1 VFNDD
6 EPKVRELIK
15 AGTSVDCQ
23 NAEASNARDVRY
35 ATEAP
40 RAKPYIRVYT
50 NILLREAQE
59 RADAERAKRLERQ
72 LQMEGA
78 QAAEESKTKEEEEAK
93 SVNSKSASA
102 AQAKA
107 EAEVKYE
114 RKREEP
120 PPAGAA
126 STSQNEKALIA
137 AAQNDDEPKVR
148 ELIKTG
154 TNVDCQETDRGL
166 PPTYQTACT
175 L

>member
-1 VFNDD
+1 MFNDD

-93 SVNSKSASA
+93 SASA